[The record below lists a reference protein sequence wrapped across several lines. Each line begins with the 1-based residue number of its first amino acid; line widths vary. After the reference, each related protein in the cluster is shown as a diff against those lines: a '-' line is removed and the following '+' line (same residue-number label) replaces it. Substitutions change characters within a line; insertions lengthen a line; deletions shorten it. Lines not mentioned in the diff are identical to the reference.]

1 MYPFWLQLEPL
12 FSCDSTF
19 PGAKGEPSPGKSA
32 VVLEDDLKA
41 TFSKFGPVETVEIA
55 RDPVTG
61 TRRGFAIVAMSKD
74 EDASAAIARLNF
86 TQYAGRT
93 ICVSRSRAT

>member
-1 MYPFWLQLEPL
+1 M
-12 FSCDSTF
+12 STKLHV
-19 PGAKGEPSPGKSA
+19 GNISP

-41 TFSKFGPVETVEIA
+41 TFSQFGPVDTVEIA
-55 RDPVTG
+55 RDSGTG
-61 TRRGFAIVAMSKD
+61 RSKGFAVVAMSKD

-93 ICVSRSRAT
+93 IGVSRSRAIGP

>member
-1 MYPFWLQLEPL
+1 M
-12 FSCDSTF
+12 STKLHV
-19 PGAKGEPSPGKSA
+19 GNIAA

-41 TFSKFGPVETVEIA
+41 IFSQFGAVETVEIA

-61 TRRGFAIVAMSKD
+61 MHKGFAVVAMSSD
-74 EDASAAIARLNF
+74 EGASAAIARLNF

-93 ICVSRSRAT
+93 IGVSRSRAVGS

>member
-1 MYPFWLQLEPL
+1 M
-12 FSCDSTF
+12 STKLHV
-19 PGAKGEPSPGKSA
+19 GNISA

-41 TFSKFGPVETVEIA
+41 IFGQFGPVETVEIA
-55 RDPVTG
+55 RDPVKG
-61 TRRGFAIVAMSKD
+61 TSKGFAIVAMLKD

-93 ICVSRSRAT
+93 IGVSRSRAIGL

>member
-1 MYPFWLQLEPL
+1 M
-12 FSCDSTF
+12 STKLHV
-19 PGAKGEPSPGKSA
+19 GNISS
-32 VVLEDDLKA
+32 VVLEDDLNVK
-41 TFSKFGPVETVEIA
+41 FSQFGSVEAIEIA

-61 TRRGFAIVAMSKD
+61 INRGFAIVAMPRD

-93 ICVSRSRAT
+93 IGVSRSRTVGAG